1 MRSEMFKR
9 CLIIFSVLIV
19 VFFSFK
25 GCSNQIQEKFDVLI
39 TNGQI
44 ADGSGDPLY
53 GGDIGIRADTIV
65 KIGDLSSSTADTI
78 IDAQG
83 LVVSPGFIDMH
94 THCDR
99 GLGKPSSN
107 VNLNYLTQGVTTVVT
122 GNCGDSVSLNA
133 AEEKSK
139 WEEQGIGT
147 NAVFLIGFGTIRKKV
162 MGVEPRE
169 ATDEEI
175 AKMESITRLAMEDGA
190 WGVSSGL
197 DYIPDRYSRTEELV
211 AVNKVVNEF
220 GGVYSSHM
228 RNENAKI
235 VEAIKETIEISEES
249 GVPANVAHFKLT
261 GKKNW
266 GLMKEAVKE
275 INDARTRDVKI
286 FADQYPYNQSAPIGP
301 ISSFLSIPGDIESI
315 VEIRRKM
322 RRPGLEDTERAELQA
337 QYMEQMKKALGDKT
351 KREQIK
357 KLTVEGLPHD
367 PSAVAMWGW
376 HDNTVMVSDK
386 YPQFVG
392 KNFIDIFEELGGDPF
407 DIVVDFVLNDPN
419 MLYAGGAQSEED
431 VKHAMKQEWVMTST
445 DGGASPIL
453 RGDEVPRRGHPR
465 AYGSFPRVFRK
476 YVREENLLTLEDAVR
491 KMTALP
497 ASFLSLGD
505 RGLLVEGY
513 RADVVVFN
521 PETIGDNATYADSR
535 QYSTGVEYVLVNG
548 KISIENGEFNNTLS
562 GKLLLLK
569 KNN

>member
-1 MRSEMFKR
+1 MFKR

-19 VFFSFK
+19 IFFSFK
-25 GCSNQIQEKFDVLI
+25 GCSNQTQEKFDVLI
-39 TNGQI
+39 TNGKI
-44 ADGSGDPLY
+44 ADGSGESLFE
-53 GGDIGIRADTIV
+53 GDIGIRGDTIV
-65 KIGDLSSSTADTI
+65 KIGNLSSNTADTI

-99 GLGKPSSN
+99 GLGEPSSN

-122 GNCGDSVSLNA
+122 GNCGGSVSLKA
-133 AEEKSK
+133 AEEKAK

-147 NAVFLIGFGTIRKKV
+147 NAVFLVGFGTIRKEV

-175 AKMESITRLAMEDGA
+175 AKMESIARQAMEDGA

-228 RNENAKI
+228 RNENAQI

-275 INDARTRDVKI
+275 INDARARGVKI
-286 FADQYPYNQSAPIGP
+286 FADQYPYNQSAPNGL
-301 ISSFLSIPGDIESI
+301 ISSFLRVPGDMEPIA
-315 VEIRRKM
+315 EIRRKM
-322 RRPGLEDTERAELQA
+322 RGPGLDDTEREKLRE
-337 QYMEQMKKALGDKT
+337 QYMEELKKALDDKT

-357 KLTVEGLPHD
+357 KLTVEGLPHA

-376 HDNTVMVSDK
+376 HDNTVMISDK
-386 YPQFVG
+386 YPQFEG

-431 VKHAMKQEWVMTST
+431 VEHAMKQEWVMTST

-453 RGDEVPRRGHPR
+453 RGDETPRRGHPR
-465 AYGSFPRVFRK
+465 TFGSFPRVFRK

-491 KMTALP
+491 KMTSLP
-497 ASFLSLGD
+497 ASFLRMKD
-505 RGLLVEGY
+505 RGLLAEGY
-513 RADVVVFN
+513 KADVVVFN
-521 PETIGDNATYADSR
+521 PETIRDNATYADSR
-535 QYSTGVEYVLVNG
+535 QYSSGVEYVMVNG
-548 KISIENGEFNNTLS
+548 KISIENGEFNDTLS

-569 KNN
+569 ENN

>member
-1 MRSEMFKR
+1 MFKR

-19 VFFSFK
+19 IFFSFK
-25 GCSNQIQEKFDVLI
+25 GCSNQSQEKFDILI
-39 TNGQI
+39 TNGKI
-44 ADGSGDPLY
+44 ANGSGEPLFE
-53 GGDIGIRADTIV
+53 GDLGIRGDTIV
-65 KIGDLSSSTADTI
+65 KMGNLSSNAADKI

-99 GLGKPSSN
+99 GLGKPSSS

-122 GNCGDSVSLNA
+122 GNCGGSVSLNA
-133 AEEKSK
+133 AEEKAK

-147 NAVFLIGFGTIRKKV
+147 NAVFLVGFGTIRKEV

-175 AKMESITRLAMEDGA
+175 AKMESIARQAMEEGA

-197 DYIPDRYSRTEELV
+197 DYIPDRYSRTEELI

-228 RNENAKI
+228 RNENALI
-235 VEAIKETIEISEES
+235 VEAIKETIKISEES
-249 GVPANVAHFKLT
+249 GIPANGSHFKLT

-266 GLMKEAVKE
+266 GLMKEAVRE
-275 INDARTRDVKI
+275 INDARARGVKI
-286 FADQYPYNQSAPIGP
+286 FADQYPYNQSAPNGLITT
-301 ISSFLSIPGDIESI
+301 FLRIPKDMESI
-315 VEIRRKM
+315 TEIRRKM
-322 RRPGLEDTERAELQA
+322 RNSDLDETEREQLREK
-337 QYMEQMKKALGDKT
+337 YMEELKKVLTDKT

-357 KLTVEGLPHD
+357 KLTVEGLPHA

-376 HDNTVMVSDK
+376 HDNTVMISDK
-386 YPQFVG
+386 YPQFEG

-431 VKHAMKQEWVMTST
+431 VQHAMKQEWLMTST
-445 DGGASPIL
+445 DGGAVPVL
-453 RGDEVPRRGHPR
+453 KGDETPRRGHPR
-465 AYGSFPRVFRK
+465 TFGSFPRVFRK
-476 YVREENLLTLEDAVR
+476 YVREEKLLTLENAVR
-491 KMTALP
+491 KMTSLP
-497 ASFLSLGD
+497 ASFLRMKD

-513 RADVVVFN
+513 KADVVVFN
-521 PETIGDNATYADSR
+521 PETIRDNATYSDSR
-535 QYSTGVEYVLVNG
+535 KYSTGVEYVMVNG
-548 KISIENGEFNNTLS
+548 KITIENGEFNDSLS
-562 GKLLLLK
+562 GKLLLLTED
-569 KNN
+569 N